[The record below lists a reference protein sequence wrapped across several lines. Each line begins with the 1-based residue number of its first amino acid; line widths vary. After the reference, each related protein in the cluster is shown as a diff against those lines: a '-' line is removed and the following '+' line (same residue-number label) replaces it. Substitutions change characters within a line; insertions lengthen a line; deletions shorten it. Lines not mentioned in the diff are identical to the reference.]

1 MMRIGPMKKLTP
13 TWNQNGTNHGV
24 NESHTKPGRMLSIAM
39 SFWHPAQIDT
49 SITTLLFQMN
59 RYDEIGHWFSLILKN
74 HCLIKYISEEK
85 IFHSQSNHMI
95 AINGFSSCVRTF
107 VMFSYGRWINCSV
120 LLHEL
125 YIGWYNVVY
134 WWMVCLRTEYNEYRT
149 PRNELMSILVQNSV
163 VTLVHS
169 PYKIQLE
176 LKFLHLENQFACV
189 YEMSLIY
196 ITSAPKSL

>member
-85 IFHSQSNHMI
+85 IFYSQSNHMI

-107 VMFSYGRWINCSV
+107 VMFSHGRWINCSV

-125 YIGWYNVVY
+125 YIGWYNIGGWFAY
-134 WWMVCLRTEYNEYRT
+134 AQNIMNIGLHRI
-149 PRNELMSILVQNSV
+149 LSILVQNSV